1 MKTPLSISLLIVA
14 SFVTIRGD
22 IVPSDTK
29 TPLFELYEMILLPH
43 TGSDPHM
50 HHMKL
55 GKLLLDV
62 HTLRDL
68 RLLPE
73 GSGVQ
78 ATLNEK
84 DTRIFGRLTHTHDYM
99 ILLCG
104 DQKSSVVMHISA
116 PIDDG
121 VMTFTDAN
129 YSARVGGYL
138 LRRCPKSPNQTL
150 QPTADRQENF
160 HMSSST
166 LKFGAQLALVSGG

>member
-14 SFVTIRGD
+14 SIVTIRGD

-68 RLLPE
+68 RLLPD
-73 GSGVQ
+73 GSGV
-78 ATLNEK
+78 K
-84 DTRIFGRLTHTHDYM
+84 PHSTRRTPEYLAG
-99 ILLCG
+99 
-104 DQKSSVVMHISA
+104 SHI
-116 PIDDG
+116 
-121 VMTFTDAN
+121 
-129 YSARVGGYL
+129 
-138 LRRCPKSPNQTL
+138 
-150 QPTADRQENF
+150 PT
-160 HMSSST
+160 T
-166 LKFGAQLALVSGG
+166 T